1 MKRGLD
7 ESRMPGRTSGVAVR
21 TGSAARM
28 QLFAFALVAVAGWAA
43 CSGSPTMPS
52 RRPAPPSS
60 SPPPSPPAPP
70 ASEPVLTGEL
80 TVTSMSPPPEGHLA
94 VWDCDP
100 TLTMSLVRPAHQIG
114 MCSDGF
120 RASVDVLVPRD
131 ISSGMVEI
139 LFRDARGSLCAYASS
154 GRSALQAGVRTRF
167 ETTSLDLSDHPAIPL
182 LCAPLPFTTTT
193 MAVVL
198 EGTYTGPRLTQEFSH
213 TFAFVAK

>member
-1 MKRGLD
+1 MKRRLS
-7 ESRMPGRTSGVAVR
+7 ESRIARWMSAVVWRTSAG
-21 TGSAARM
+21 M
-28 QLFAFALVAVAGWAA
+28 QWFVLALIAVAGCAA
-43 CSGSPTMPS
+43 CSGGPTVPS
-52 RRPAPPSS
+52 RLPAPPSSS

-139 LFRDARGSLCAYASS
+139 LFRDASGSLCAYASS

-213 TFAFVAK
+213 AFAFVAK

>member
-1 MKRGLD
+1 MARASNVKRARL
-7 ESRMPGRTSGVAVR
+7 RA
-21 TGSAARM
+21 SAAVSARST
-28 QLFAFALVAVAGWAA
+28 LIRRCLLAF
-43 CSGSPTMPS
+43 PHHQHRHHRPPHQHHH
-52 RRPAPPSS
+52 RRS
-60 SPPPSPPAPP
+60 
-70 ASEPVLTGEL
+70 PVLTGEF

-114 MCSDGF
+114 MCGDGF
-120 RASVDVLVPRD
+120 RASVDVLVPWD
-131 ISSGMVEI
+131 ISSAMVEI

-154 GRSALQAGVRTRF
+154 GRTALQAGVRTRF

-198 EGTYTGPRLTQEFSH
+198 EGTYTGPRLTH